1 MKFHKY
7 ITFTL
12 IHFIFFGNS
21 FAQKSQ
27 YDNQLLWEISG
38 NGLSEKSYLYG
49 SFHSNDKRLFQFS
62 DSVYFALS
70 KTEAVV
76 LETDVFSLFEN
87 WDTRKGDVNV
97 LFDNKGNPYTGT
109 NIPTKTIYGNED
121 GMPQFLDAYFLEYC
135 HNANKTFFALETV
148 NDQLQSIENY
158 FKPEYEGIAEEAI
171 NFTQEKMMDYYLM
184 GDIVVLDKMM
194 KSNMNL
200 FPGMY
205 DDLIIERNKKM
216 ADGLD
221 TLLRKNSLFCAIGAG
236 HLAGEGGVINLL
248 RKKGF
253 KLRKVQAVF
262 SEDPTQEKQHVKSSR
277 TYTYVNDSVGLIAQF
292 PGKPLALKIWDNHPY
307 LIYREMGQGNTYS
320 VEIIPIDG
328 TMSLE
333 EQAAIY
339 IASPDE
345 TKTKQIILDDETEV
359 YEGISDT
366 YPDGLQWVRLMQN
379 DNYLVIMKAFGGNKF
394 MNSNRS
400 RNFFT
405 KVWFE

>member
-1 MKFHKY
+1 MKFQKY
-7 ITFTL
+7 ITIACIHIL
-12 IHFIFFGNS
+12 ITGNL

-27 YDNQLLWEISG
+27 HDNQLLWEISG
-38 NGLSEKSYLYG
+38 NGLSKKSYLYG

-62 DSVYFALS
+62 DSVYFALTS
-70 KTEAVV
+70 TDAIV

-97 LFDNKGNPYTGT
+97 LFDNEGNPYTGT
-109 NIPTKTIYGNED
+109 NMPTKTIYGNED

-135 HNANKTFFALETV
+135 HNANKSFFPLETV

-158 FKPEYEGIAEEAI
+158 FKPEYELIAEEAI
-171 NFTQEKMMDYYLM
+171 NYTQEKMMDYYLM
-184 GDIVVLDKMM
+184 GDILVLDKML

-216 ADGLD
+216 ANGLD
-221 TLLRKNSLFCAIGAG
+221 TLLRENSLFCAIGAG
-236 HLAGEGGVINLL
+236 HLAGETGVINLL

-262 SEDPTQEKQHVKSSR
+262 SEDPTPEKHLVKSCR
-277 TYTYVNDSVGLIAQF
+277 TYTYVNDSIGLIAQF
-292 PGKPLALKIWDNHPY
+292 PGKPLELKIWDNHPY

-345 TKTKQIILDDETEV
+345 TNSKNLILDDETEV

-379 DNYLVIMKAFGGNKF
+379 DRYLVIMKAFGGNKF
-394 MNSNRS
+394 MNSNRPKT
-400 RNFFT
+400 FFT

>member
-1 MKFHKY
+1 MKFYKY
-7 ITFTL
+7 ITLTSIL
-12 IHFIFFGNS
+12 FIFFGNS

-38 NGLSEKSYLYG
+38 NGLSKKSYLYG

-62 DSVYFALS
+62 DSVYFAL
-70 KTEAVV
+70 KTTDAIV

-135 HNANKTFFALETV
+135 HNANKSFFPLETV
-148 NDQLQSIENY
+148 SDQLQSIENY

-171 NFTQEKMMDYYLM
+171 NFTQEKMMDYYLL

-221 TLLRKNSLFCAIGAG
+221 TLLNKNSLFCAIGAG
-236 HLAGEGGVINLL
+236 HLAGEDGIISLL

-253 KLRKVQAVF
+253 KLRKVQAIF
-262 SEDPTQEKQHVKSSR
+262 SEDPTPEKQNVRSFR
-277 TYTYVNDSVGLIAQF
+277 TYTYVNDSVGLIAKF
-292 PGKPLALKIWDNHPY
+292 PGKPLDMKIWDNHPY

-320 VEIIPIDG
+320 VEIISIDG
-328 TMSLE
+328 SLTLE
-333 EQAAIY
+333 EQAAVY

-345 TKTKQIILDDETEV
+345 TSIKHNILDDETEV

-379 DNYLVIMKAFGGNKF
+379 DHYLVIMKAFGGNKF
-394 MNSNRS
+394 MNSNRPKD
-400 RNFFT
+400 FFT

>member
-1 MKFHKY
+1 MKWKQHIKFSL
-7 ITFTL
+7 ICMTFFVNAT
-12 IHFIFFGNS
+12 
-21 FAQKSQ
+21 AQKSQ
-27 YDNQLLWEISG
+27 YENQLLWEISG
-38 NGLSEKSYLYG
+38 NGLTKKSYLYG

-62 DSVYFALS
+62 DSLYFALS
-70 KTEAVV
+70 VSDAIV

-87 WDTRKGDVNV
+87 WDTRKGEVNV

-121 GMPQFLDAYFLEYC
+121 GMPQFLDAHFLAYC
-135 HNANKTFFALETV
+135 HNANKAFYPLESV
-148 NDQLQSIENY
+148 SDQLQSIEDY
-158 FKPEYEGIAEEAI
+158 FKPELEGLAEGAI
-171 NFTQEKMMDYYLM
+171 NFTQEKMMEHYLL
-184 GDIVVLDKMM
+184 GDIVILDKMM

-216 ADGLD
+216 AIGLD
-221 TLLRKNSLFCAIGAG
+221 TLIRKNSVFCAIGAG
-236 HLAGEGGVINLL
+236 HLAGDEGIINLL

-253 KLRKVQAVF
+253 KLRKVLAVY
-262 SEDPTQEKQHVKSSR
+262 SEDPIAEKNDVKSCR
-277 TYTYVNDSVGLIAQF
+277 TYTYVNDSVGLIAKF
-292 PGKPLALKIWDNHPY
+292 PGKPLDIKIWDNHPY

-320 VEIIPIDG
+320 VEIIPIDVSL
-328 TMSLE
+328 SLE
-333 EQAAIY
+333 EQAQIY

-345 TKTKQIILDDETEV
+345 TTIKYQILDDESEI

-379 DNYLVIMKAFGGNKF
+379 DQYLVIMKAFGGNKF
-394 MNSNRS
+394 MNSNRPID
-400 RNFFT
+400 FFN